1 MPFYQYSISR
11 YVENIMRDEP
21 INIGVLINKPN
32 TNEYVGKFIPNI
44 DLIHKI
50 HHNANLLPL
59 KIVLETFKGEHKS
72 NATLKDISGKS
83 DSKLQFTEPA
93 PIEAKDPSSAVH
105 ELYEDFISIVE
116 NFPSRIST
124 GNAHTT
130 TRKIFLRT
138 VELGIKQWN
147 LPKKCYAT
155 KHVEHHKK
163 RKITFDYVFKNN
175 KIRDAINVV
184 PISATDP
191 KSSRDAA
198 SSLASDYKRIKNE
211 LDGDMEFHTV
221 IQNLGTGDNNK
232 HYFDLAKEDL
242 DEVGCDTLEHSGI
255 TPCLA
260 KIRTRLH

>member
-11 YVENIMRDEP
+11 YVENIARDEP
-21 INIGVLINKPN
+21 INIGIVVNKPN

-50 HHNANLLPL
+50 YRNANLSPL
-59 KIVLETFKGEHKS
+59 KIVLETFEGEHKS
-72 NATLKDISGKS
+72 SATLNDISGKS

-93 PIEAKDPSSAVH
+93 PIEAKDPNSALL
-105 ELYEDFISIVE
+105 ELYGDFISIVE
-116 NFPSRIST
+116 NFPSKIST
-124 GNAHTT
+124 NNAHITA
-130 TRKIFLRT
+130 KKMFLRT
-138 VELGIKQWN
+138 VDHSITQWN

-155 KHVEHHKK
+155 KHVEHHKS

-184 PISATDP
+184 PISASDP
-191 KSSRDAA
+191 KSSREAA
-198 SSLASDYKRIKNE
+198 TALASDYKHIKNKM
-211 LDGDMEFHTV
+211 DGDMEFHTV
-221 IQNLGTGDNNK
+221 IENLGTSDNHK
-232 HYFDLAKEDL
+232 HYFGLAKEDL
-242 DEVGCDTLEHSGI
+242 EDVGCNTLEHSGI